1 MQKHKTYHT
10 IPYITVFLMAAVLL
24 GCSVGRNYKQP
35 SLALPE
41 KYNAAVSADSSLA
54 TRSWKVFFQDT
65 TLAALIERSI
75 AHNFNLQ
82 LAIKRIE
89 VSRSYS
95 RQARAAW
102 LPAWNAQVAASTVNP
117 SENSLNGISLSNFLH
132 VKHIED
138 YTLSTGISWELDVWG
153 KIRRQKQ
160 AALADYLQTYEAGRA
175 VQTSL
180 VAQVADSY
188 YNLLMMDEQLAIAR
202 RNVSLSDSLL
212 NIIRLQKDAGEV
224 TELAVQQAQAQQQT
238 AALLVPQ
245 LEQAITLQ
253 ENAIHLLAGE
263 LPGEVA
269 RQLALSDIVIGENLA
284 TGVPADLLRF
294 RPDVRASEQALIAA
308 NARVGVAQGNMY
320 PALSLTASGG
330 LNAYKSSSWFTV
342 PASLFGTAAGN
353 LVQPIFQRRALRTQF
368 EVAKIHREE
377 QVIAFRQ
384 SVTTAVHEVT
394 NALIKIDKLAT
405 QQQVATA
412 RAQTLDQAVTNAQL
426 LFRSG
431 MANYLEVITAQSRA
445 LQASLEKSAITRQQ
459 LSARVE
465 LYASLGGGWK

>member
-1 MQKHKTYHT
+1 MQRN
-10 IPYITVFLMAAVLL
+10 IPYYITVVVLSAVLL

-35 SLALPE
+35 PLNLPE
-41 KYNAAVSADSSLA
+41 QYSAAVAADSSLA
-54 TRSWKVFFQDT
+54 TRSWKVFFKDT
-65 TLAALIERSI
+65 TLAALIGRSL
-75 AHNFNLQ
+75 AHNFDLQ

-89 VSRSYS
+89 ASRAYTK
-95 RQARAAW
+95 QARAAW
-102 LPAWNAQVAASTVNP
+102 LPAWNAQAIASTLNP
-117 SENSLNGISLSNFLH
+117 SENSLNGISLSNFLG

-138 YTLSTGISWELDVWG
+138 FTLSTGISWELDVWG

-202 RNVSLSDSLL
+202 RNVALSDSLL
-212 NIIRLQKDAGEV
+212 TIIRLQKTAGEV
-224 TELAVQQAQAQQQT
+224 TELAVQQAQAQQQN

-253 ENAIHLLAGE
+253 ENALHLLAGD
-263 LPGEVA
+263 LPGGVN
-269 RQLALSDIVIGENLA
+269 RQVTLNDLPAEDNLP

-320 PALSLTASGG
+320 PSLSLTASGG
-330 LNAYKSSSWFTV
+330 LNAYQASSWFTV
-342 PASLFGTAAGN
+342 PASLFGTAAGS
-353 LVQPIFQRRALRTQF
+353 LVQPIFQRRVLRTQY
-368 EVAKIHREE
+368 EVAKIQREE
-377 QVIAFRQ
+377 RVIEFRQ

-394 NALIKIDKLAT
+394 NALVKIDKLTA

-412 RAQTLDQAVTNAQL
+412 RTITLDQAVRNAQL

-445 LQASLEKSAITRQQ
+445 LQAALEKSAITRQQ

-465 LYASLGGGWK
+465 LYQSLGGGWVE

>member
-1 MQKHKTYHT
+1 MQRNISY
-10 IPYITVFLMAAVLL
+10 YITVVLLSVVLL

-35 SLALPE
+35 SLNLPE
-41 KYNAAVSADSSLA
+41 KYSTAVSADSSLA
-54 TRSWKVFFQDT
+54 TRSWKVFFKDT
-65 TLAALIERSI
+65 TLATLIGRSLE
-75 AHNFNLQ
+75 HNFDLQ

-89 VSRSYS
+89 AARSYA

-102 LPAWNAQVAASTVNP
+102 LPAWNAQVAASTLNP
-117 SENSLNGISLSNFLH
+117 SENSLNGISLSNFLG

-138 YTLSTGISWELDVWG
+138 FTLSTGISWELDVWG

-212 NIIRLQKDAGEV
+212 SIIRLQKTAGEV
-224 TELAVQQAQAQQQT
+224 TELAVQQAQAQQQN

-245 LEQAITLQ
+245 LEQAIALQ
-253 ENAIHLLAGE
+253 ENALHLLAGD
-263 LPGEVA
+263 LPGSVA
-269 RQLALSDIVIGENLA
+269 RQVTLNDLTIDDELPA
-284 TGVPADLLRF
+284 GVPADLLRF
-294 RPDVRASEQALIAA
+294 RPDVRATEQALVAA

-320 PALSLTASGG
+320 PSLSLTASGG
-330 LNAYKSSSWFTV
+330 LNAYQASSWFTV
-342 PASLFGTAAGN
+342 PASLFGMAAGN
-353 LVQPIFQRRALRTQF
+353 LVQPIFQRRMLRTQY
-368 EVAKIHREE
+368 EVAKIQREE
-377 QVIAFRQ
+377 RVIEFRQ

-394 NALIKIDKLAT
+394 NALVKIDKLAA

-412 RAQTLDQAVTNAQL
+412 RTSTLDQAVSNAQL

-445 LQASLEKSAITRQQ
+445 LQAALEKSTITRQQ

-465 LYASLGGGWK
+465 LYQSLGGGWE